1 MKLKERRQKIVEYV
15 NDLDTVSIE
24 FLMEKFKV
32 SDMTIYRDLQALE
45 GAGYLKKTIGGAIK
59 INDFLVQSES
69 TFVKR
74 LKVNHREKI
83 AIARKAVEFISAGDS
98 IIIDAGTTSF
108 LLVKEINKTKL
119 SDLTVITN
127 NIVAQIELSKNKNV
141 EIIATG
147 GTVRDGSF
155 STVGV
160 VTEKVLNEIMV
171 DKAFITT
178 KGITSE
184 WTVVDPNMY
193 EGRVKEMYTRIARK
207 KVLIADSSKFGV
219 MGLYQFGSLKDF
231 DMIITDSNISDS
243 NLKALKKIDIKLEIA
258 EV

>member
-1 MKLKERRQKIVEYV
+1 MKLKERRQKIVEIV
-15 NDLDTVSIE
+15 NDLENVSIE
-24 FLMEKFKV
+24 FLIEKFDV

-45 GAGYLKKTIGGAIK
+45 NEGYLKKTTGGAIK
-59 INDFLVQSES
+59 VNDFLVQSES
-69 TFVKR
+69 PFVKR
-74 LKVNHREKI
+74 LKVNQREKV
-83 AIARKAVEFISAGDS
+83 AIARKAVEFIANGDS

-127 NIVAQIELSKNKNV
+127 NIVAQIELSKNKNIEV
-141 EIIATG
+141 IATG

-160 VTEKVLNEIMV
+160 ITEKILNEIMV

-184 WTVVDPNMY
+184 WTVVDPNLY
-193 EGRVKEMYTRIARK
+193 EGRIKELYAKRARK
-207 KVLIADSSKFGV
+207 KILIADSSKFGV
-219 MGLYQFGSLKDF
+219 MGLYKFGSLDDF
-231 DMIITDSNISDS
+231 DVIITDSNIRDT
-243 NLKALKKIDIKLEIA
+243 NLKAIKKIDIKVEIA
-258 EV
+258 EL